1 MNKVISSCACFVL
14 ILAFAQC
21 SRKER
26 VAVDL
31 PPFPDVVTAELAGAR
46 EFLRSQPVEVP
57 RLFEPREWGLVQTG
71 RRTLALIGRGI
82 ENGTLDREELSL
94 LGEMADYMLAFQY
107 EEDEDFLLAGA
118 ALALVGLIQSK
129 PDNPDHRYRYG
140 LSRMWYPWPGWENAH
155 GLHRQLVGYVLDTA
169 VAGGLP
175 LLGEMLQYYE
185 QKGEAAPPGVK
196 TFSMAAGDRQFIEG
210 LNLPGGWGRELE
222 AALVSG
228 DLNRARGVVAGYYA
242 EKMSA
247 FSSPAELN
255 QSQIEE
261 AGDLLRNIF
270 ILRAHM
276 VRRHDFGA
284 SVDWTT
290 VLDDDIE
297 SNVSINS
304 HAHLLLLARAWKQ
317 TGENRFRDHLL
328 ELLES
333 WFTQSPRPDI
343 GQGALQWRT
352 LEVGSRAATRWPQI
366 MAIGSPDSL
375 FVARMFYPL
384 VYFLFQHADYL
395 MVHNMRHLSNWG
407 QVESAG
413 LLCASLILSEHA
425 NSGLYRQTALRRFDY
440 LNREMYFPDGVHT
453 ENSFYYHSF
462 PLGTQAG
469 VFKLARSMGTE
480 LDNSWS
486 GVLERGIEALVWSAL
501 PDGSI
506 PMVSDVGPR
515 KSYIGSWQKLG
526 RSLFPDNPMFIFPVG
541 GGQYRGPPP
550 EKTSYYFP
558 YAGYGIMRGDWTP
571 QAQYLLFDMGFYGTN
586 HQHEDKLNIILYA
599 YGRELLHDPGIYRYS
614 RDNFE
619 RYFRSSRGH
628 NLVLLDGK
636 GQRRDMFFNKED
648 PYKGLDFPDRD
659 SRWQE
664 RSTHILAES
673 ACRSGFAEKI
683 HPLWYSGPRPQERAS
698 LIAAEHV
705 RKILWV
711 KGEYWVVLDYL
722 AGEGSHKVEQ
732 VFHFS
737 PVLKS
742 LSTDGVGSGRVDLVG
757 SRVAVS
763 RNRGAAN
770 LAVIQVGGDDLKA
783 RREKGKKDPHAGW
796 TSLYGENP
804 AWDVTF
810 QAERSLPTTL
820 VTVLYPMKPG
830 REAYPEVKLIRKDNQ
845 AAVFDLVF
853 KDRTDRIV
861 LATGRDGA
869 KVEFPGGS
877 FKGEALL
884 LRRTG
889 KGNFE
894 PELAEGQ
901 RSLHLKTSR

>member
-1 MNKVISSCACFVL
+1 MNSAARACACFVL
-14 ILAFAQC
+14 FLACTQC
-21 SRKER
+21 AHKAGVS
-26 VAVDL
+26 VDL
-31 PPFPDVVTAELAGAR
+31 PPLPEALTAELARAKDFIQSG
-46 EFLRSQPVEVP
+46 EVKVP
-57 RLFEPREWGLVQTG
+57 RLFEPRKWFLVETG
-71 RRTLALIGRGI
+71 RRTLTLIERGI
-82 ENGTLDREELSL
+82 ERGALNEEEFTLLN
-94 LGEMADYMLAFQY
+94 EMADYMLAFQY
-107 EEDEDFLLAGA
+107 EEDEDFLLPGA
-118 ALALVGLIQSK
+118 ALALVGLLQSE
-129 PDNPDHRYRYG
+129 PENPDHRYRYG
-140 LSRMWYPWPGWENAH
+140 LSRMWYPWQGWENASE
-155 GLHRQLVGYVLDTA
+155 LNRQLVGYVLDAA
-169 VAGGLP
+169 VAGNLP
-175 LLGEMLQYYE
+175 LLPEVLEYYDQEGET
-185 QKGEAAPPGVK
+185 APPGLK
-196 TFSMAAGDRQFIEG
+196 TFEMAAGDRSFMQG
-210 LNLPGGWGRELE
+210 LNLPGDRGRDLE
-222 AALVSG
+222 AALEAG
-228 DLNRARGVVAGYYA
+228 DLNRARREVAGYYA
-242 EKMSA
+242 EKMCA
-247 FSSPAELN
+247 FSSSVKLN
-255 QSQIEE
+255 QSQLEE

-276 VRRHDFGA
+276 VRRHDFGQ

-290 VLDDDIE
+290 VLDNDIE
-297 SNVSINS
+297 SNVSINN
-304 HAHLLLLARAWKQ
+304 HPHLLLLARAWKQ
-317 TGENRFRDHLL
+317 TGEIRFRDHLI
-328 ELLES
+328 ELLSS
-333 WFTQSPRPDI
+333 WFEQSTRPNI

-352 LEVGSRAATRWPQI
+352 LEVGARAATRWPQI
-366 MAIGSPDSL
+366 MSLGSVDSL

-413 LLCASLILSEHA
+413 LLSASLILSEHE
-425 NSGLYRQTALRRFDY
+425 NSDLYRETALRRFDY

-462 PLGTQAG
+462 PLGTQAE

-480 LDNSWS
+480 LDTSWS

-515 KSYIGSWQKLG
+515 KSYIDSWQKLG
-526 RSLFPDNPMFIFPVG
+526 RSLFPANPMFIFPVG
-541 GGQYRGPPP
+541 GGECRGPPP
-550 EKTSYYFP
+550 EKTSYFFP

-614 RDNFE
+614 RDSFE

-648 PYKGLDFPDRD
+648 PYKGLDFPDKD
-659 SRWQE
+659 SRWLE

-683 HPLWYSGPRPQERAS
+683 HPLWYSGPRPQEKAS

-722 AGEGSHKVEQ
+722 AGEGSYKVEQ

-742 LSTDGVGSGRVDLVG
+742 LSADGVGPGRVDLVG
-757 SRVAVS
+757 NRVAVS
-763 RNRGAAN
+763 RNRAAAN
-770 LAVIQVGGDDLKA
+770 LAVIQVGGEDMRA
-783 RREKGKKDPHAGW
+783 RKEKGKKDPHAGW

-810 QAERSLPTTL
+810 QARRDLPTTL

-830 REAYPEVKLIRKDNQ
+830 RETYPEVKVIRKDNE

-853 KDRTDRIV
+853 QGRTDRVV
-861 LATGRDGA
+861 LATGKDWT

-877 FKGEALL
+877 FEGEALL

-889 KGNFE
+889 QGNFE

-901 RSLHLKTSR
+901 RSLHLKRPR